1 MPGLGLGQVQG
12 GACWVL
18 NEQGQ
23 QVGKLKLIGGR
34 WKFKAIGHDDQGR
47 LVPGGGP
54 LTDRHNMS
62 FEQLD
67 AAEISAR
74 LLGD

>member
-1 MPGLGLGQVQG
+1 MPGLGLGPVQG

-18 NEQGQ
+18 DEQGQ
-23 QVGKLKLIGGR
+23 PVGKLKLIGGR
-34 WKFKAIGHDDQGR
+34 WKFKAIGHNAQGQ

>member
-1 MPGLGLGQVQG
+1 MQGLTLGPVQA
-12 GACWVL
+12 GACRVL
-18 NEQGQ
+18 DARGR
-23 QVGKLKLIGGR
+23 QVGNLKLIGGR
-34 WKFKAIGHDDQGR
+34 WKFKAIGHDDQGQ

-67 AAEISAR
+67 ESEISAR
-74 LLGD
+74 LLGA